1 MPRASPSPCE
11 QSPELDVAAPSEPD
25 SHLRA
30 DLMRQGPLAGRYPA
44 VAAMVTLALIPYLAL
59 SSAIDPLVP
68 IISEQLHMS
77 AQAMSLSSGLG
88 NAAYAVGTVLAV
100 QFAQHLPQRRMLL
113 GYAVVLVVG
122 SLLAAA
128 AQNSGMFIGGH
139 VLQGLATSMLLI
151 AAAPPLT
158 IGFPRDK
165 LRNTAVIMNMCVFGA
180 VALGPFIGGVQAEAH
195 AWRPLFWI
203 VAAIAVLALIM
214 AALTFEDAPPADLDA
229 PRDLKAIAL
238 ATVGCTAAFVGAA
251 QLTTHDI
258 GDLAA
263 SVPMFGGLALIVV
276 LIVYQFRAQRPL
288 LTVRTMMTSAIPVA
302 GVGVALFAAAASVAA
317 TALTANVLLQGFSPV
332 QVGLL
337 YLPEVGGAIVMAV
350 VFGFVITRKAMHYL
364 PLVGMALLAAGIVVF
379 GFALPGNVPLILVG
393 SGLTGLALGATV
405 APALFV
411 AGFSLQSASLQ
422 RVFAIIELLRAVAA
436 FMVAPILAHVAI
448 ALPGDL
454 NAGTGVTLWI
464 GFGLAIAGAVFGVA
478 IYALSGARPQKPDL
492 DEFLDGDSPAWYSPP
507 LLARIRSGVPSP
519 VAVPGRAEPTPV
531 QWDGPTSV
539 GPAVL
544 AYDGTD
550 LAGNAIQQAATQLG
564 PGRCALVVCVWQP
577 ADVGFTP
584 TDDEHFDA
592 DRASQVRL
600 AAERAAAHG
609 ALLAE
614 QAGFR
619 VESIA
624 VEAAPTWQ
632 GIVRAADEHGA
643 SLIVLGPHRRSGL
656 LGHLQ
661 GSVAAAVIAHS
672 DIPVMVFPERSS
684 AARDSVLTLQP
695 APASP
700 SRASRD
706 AARWS

>member
-1 MPRASPSPCE
+1 M
-11 QSPELDVAAPSEPD
+11 
-25 SHLRA
+25 
-30 DLMRQGPLAGRYPA
+30 
-44 VAAMVTLALIPYLAL
+44 T
-59 SSAIDPLVP
+59 
-68 IISEQLHMS
+68 
-77 AQAMSLSSGLG
+77 LSSGLG

-113 GYAVVLVVG
+113 GYAVVLAVG
-122 SLLAAA
+122 SVLAAA

-251 QLTTHDI
+251 QLTTHAFS
-258 GDLAA
+258 DLAA

-276 LIVYQFRAQRPL
+276 LIVYQFRAKRPL

-317 TALTANVLLQGFSPV
+317 TALTANVLMQNFSPV

-350 VFGFVITRKAMHYL
+350 VFGFVITRRAMHYL

-379 GFALPGNVPLILVG
+379 GFALPGNVPLVLVG

-436 FMVAPILAHVAI
+436 FMVAPILAHVAM
-448 ALPGDL
+448 
-454 NAGTGVTLWI
+454 
-464 GFGLAIAGAVFGVA
+464 
-478 IYALSGARPQKPDL
+478 
-492 DEFLDGDSPAWYSPP
+492 
-507 LLARIRSGVPSP
+507 
-519 VAVPGRAEPTPV
+519 
-531 QWDGPTSV
+531 
-539 GPAVL
+539 
-544 AYDGTD
+544 
-550 LAGNAIQQAATQLG
+550 
-564 PGRCALVVCVWQP
+564 RC
-577 ADVGFTP
+577 
-584 TDDEHFDA
+584 
-592 DRASQVRL
+592 
-600 AAERAAAHG
+600 
-609 ALLAE
+609 
-614 QAGFR
+614 R
-619 VESIA
+619 VI
-624 VEAAPTWQ
+624 
-632 GIVRAADEHGA
+632 
-643 SLIVLGPHRRSGL
+643 
-656 LGHLQ
+656 
-661 GSVAAAVIAHS
+661 
-672 DIPVMVFPERSS
+672 
-684 AARDSVLTLQP
+684 
-695 APASP
+695 
-700 SRASRD
+700 
-706 AARWS
+706 

>member
-1 MPRASPSPCE
+1 
-11 QSPELDVAAPSEPD
+11 
-25 SHLRA
+25 
-30 DLMRQGPLAGRYPA
+30 
-44 VAAMVTLALIPYLAL
+44 
-59 SSAIDPLVP
+59 
-68 IISEQLHMS
+68 
-77 AQAMSLSSGLG
+77 
-88 NAAYAVGTVLAV
+88 
-100 QFAQHLPQRRMLL
+100 
-113 GYAVVLVVG
+113 
-122 SLLAAA
+122 
-128 AQNSGMFIGGH
+128 

-165 LRNTAVIMNMCVFGA
+165 LRTTAVIMNMCIFGA
-180 VALGPFIGGVQAEAH
+180 VALGPLIGGVQAEAH

-203 VAAIAVLALIM
+203 VAAVALLALVM

-238 ATVGCTAAFVGAA
+238 AAVGCTAAFVGAA
-251 QLTTHDI
+251 QLTTHAFS
-258 GDLAA
+258 DLAA

-317 TALTANVLLQGFSPV
+317 TALTANVLMQSFSPV

-350 VFGFVITRKAMHYL
+350 VFGFVITRRAMHYL

-379 GFALPGNVPLILVG
+379 RLALPANVPLALVG
-393 SGLTGLALGATV
+393 SALTGLALGATV

-464 GFGLAIAGAVFGVA
+464 GLGLSIGGALFGVA
-478 IYALSGARPQKPDL
+478 IYVLSGARPQKPDL
-492 DEFLDGDSPAWYSPP
+492 DEFLDGESPAWYSPP
-507 LLARIRSGVPSP
+507 LLARLRSGLPSP
-519 VAVPGRAEPTPV
+519 VAVSERAQPTPV
-531 QWDGPTSV
+531 QWDRPTSA
-539 GPAVL
+539 GPVVF
-544 AYDGTD
+544 AYDGTR
-550 LAGNAIQQAATQLG
+550 LADNAIQGAARELG

-577 ADVGFTP
+577 VDVGFTP
-584 TDDEHFDA
+584 ADGNRFDA
-592 DRASQVRL
+592 DKAQEVRR
-600 AAERAAAHG
+600 AAERTAAHG
-609 ALLAE
+609 ASLAAE
-614 QAGFR
+614 AGFR
-619 VESIA
+619 AESIA
-624 VEAAPTWQ
+624 VEAAPTWR
-632 GIVRAADEHGA
+632 GIVGAADEHGA

-661 GSVAAAVIAHS
+661 GSVAAAVIAHT
-672 DIPVMVFPERSS
+672 DLPVMVFPERSS
-684 AARDSVLTLQP
+684 AI
-695 APASP
+695 APAAGWEVAL
-700 SRASRD
+700 SRPTS
-706 AARWS
+706 ARGAEFGA